1 MSIFLLELLRG
12 SDEKACGSVCTG
24 ASRHPLHKC
33 QNWDRC
39 YYFVY
44 FVGDGSG
51 AREVKR
57 LAKVTQLDSGYPWMG
72 SPKADPQVRIS

>member
-1 MSIFLLELLRG
+1 MEVSAQELPDTRSTSARIG
-12 SDEKACGSVCTG
+12 IAATI
-24 ASRHPLHKC
+24 
-33 QNWDRC
+33 
-39 YYFVY
+39 